1 MINDMKEL
9 RTDLVHAI
17 AGQARREEDVLN
29 LDANGFESYGRIKAR
44 LEKALEAVKP
54 LEKTLKKYWEYV
66 AGADEDLQ
74 ASYLRE
80 LDTETMDALTAMSA
94 LAATINRAMWSMHP
108 YSERK
113 IGQMSMDELL
123 NGLPDEDRP
132 DEYDFEDLDETA
144 YVDEETGDWRP
155 QATSSEQPSD
165 SEALSESEIIDPE
178 EDLPEAGEVLGADE

>member
-1 MINDMKEL
+1 MNEMKEL

-74 ASYLRE
+74 GSYLRE

-108 YSERK
+108 YRERK

-123 NGLPDEDRP
+123 NGEPEEDRP
-132 DEYDFEDLDETA
+132 DEDFADLDETA
-144 YVDEETGDWRP
+144 YVDEETGELLDG
-155 QATSSEQPSD
+155 T
-165 SEALSESEIIDPE
+165 
-178 EDLPEAGEVLGADE
+178 EDLPEASEVLGADE